1 MRRLKLVIADDHRLM
16 LSALRLALEN
26 EPEIEIVGE
35 ATDGS
40 AVLPLVARVQPD
52 LVLLDVKMPRMDGLA
67 CLEHLRNRHPEV
79 RTAILSAVDDPEV
92 VRAAFRHGAAA
103 FILKRIDPADLAAAI
118 RQAMDTT
125 VYQPFGGAEEAEAR
139 TIRAS
144 GLTERELEIARAVAR
159 GLSNAEIA
167 RELYLGETTVKSELE
182 ILELVAEGKS
192 NKQIAGQLFLAVQT
206 VKFHLT
212 SLYRK
217 LDAKTR
223 TEAVRE
229 AYRQGLLDAPLLERV
244 G

>member
-16 LSALRLALEN
+16 LSALRLALES

-40 AVLPLVARVQPD
+40 EVLPLVGRVRPD

-67 CLEHLRNRHPEV
+67 CLEHLRKRHPEV
-79 RTAILSAVDDPEV
+79 RAAVLSAVDDPEI

-125 VYQPFGGAEEAEAR
+125 IYQPFGAAEEAESR
-139 TIRAS
+139 SVRAS
-144 GLTERELEIARAVAR
+144 GLTERELEI
-159 GLSNAEIA
+159 
-167 RELYLGETTVKSELE
+167 
-182 ILELVAEGKS
+182 LELVADGKS
-192 NKQIAGQLFLAVQT
+192 NKQIAAQLFLAVQT

-217 LDAKTR
+217 LDASTR